1 MTTNDTSQPV
11 SSARHDDLRVTLALR
26 RDKLVRQRVDV
37 LAQIRTL
44 SRQLESIDR
53 HLEHIAH
60 IEAAHVEHSSKVS
73 QHSA

>member
-1 MTTNDTSQPV
+1 MSADDTSQPV
-11 SSARHDDLRVTLALR
+11 SPARHDDLRITLALR
-26 RDKLVRQRVDV
+26 RDKLVHQRVDV

-60 IEAAHVEHSSKVS
+60 IEAAHNEH
-73 QHSA
+73 

>member
-11 SSARHDDLRVTLALR
+11 SSARPDDLRVTLAVR

-44 SRQLESIDR
+44 SRELESIDR

-60 IEAAHVEHSSKVS
+60 IEAAHIER
-73 QHSA
+73 

>member
-1 MTTNDTSQPV
+1 MSADDTSQPV
-11 SSARHDDLRVTLALR
+11 SPARRDDLRITLALR
-26 RDKLVRQRVDV
+26 RDKLVHQRVDV

-60 IEAAHVEHSSKVS
+60 IEAAHNEH
-73 QHSA
+73 

>member
-1 MTTNDTSQPV
+1 MSADDTSQPV

-26 RDKLVRQRVDV
+26 RDKLVHQRVDV

-60 IEAAHVEHSSKVS
+60 IEAAHNEH
-73 QHSA
+73 

>member
-1 MTTNDTSQPV
+1 MSADDTSQPV
-11 SSARHDDLRVTLALR
+11 SSARHDDLRITLALR
-26 RDKLVRQRVDV
+26 RDKLVHQRVDV

-60 IEAAHVEHSSKVS
+60 IEASHNEH
-73 QHSA
+73 

>member
-1 MTTNDTSQPV
+1 MTANDISQPV
-11 SSARHDDLRVTLALR
+11 SPAWHDDLRVTLALR

-37 LAQIRTL
+37 LAEIRTL

-60 IEAAHVEHSSKVS
+60 IEAAQNEH
-73 QHSA
+73 

>member
-60 IEAAHVEHSSKVS
+60 IEAAHVEH
-73 QHSA
+73 

>member
-1 MTTNDTSQPV
+1 MTTNDMSQPA
-11 SSARHDDLRVTLALR
+11 SPARHDDLRVALALR

-60 IEAAHVEHSSKVS
+60 IEAAHIEH
-73 QHSA
+73 

>member
-1 MTTNDTSQPV
+1 MTTNHRSQPV
-11 SSARHDDLRVTLALR
+11 SSARHDDLRVTLAVR

-44 SRQLESIDR
+44 SRELESIDR

-60 IEAAHVEHSSKVS
+60 IEAAHIER
-73 QHSA
+73 

>member
-1 MTTNDTSQPV
+1 MSADDTSQPV
-11 SSARHDDLRVTLALR
+11 SSTRHDDLRITLALR
-26 RDKLVRQRVDV
+26 RDKLVHQRVDV

-60 IEAAHVEHSSKVS
+60 IEAAHNEH
-73 QHSA
+73 

>member
-1 MTTNDTSQPV
+1 MSADDTSQPV
-11 SSARHDDLRVTLALR
+11 SSARHDDLRITLALR
-26 RDKLVRQRVDV
+26 RDKLVHQRVDV

-60 IEAAHVEHSSKVS
+60 IEAAHNEH
-73 QHSA
+73 

>member
-1 MTTNDTSQPV
+1 MSADDTSRPV

-26 RDKLVRQRVDV
+26 RDKLVHQRVDV

-60 IEAAHVEHSSKVS
+60 IEAAHNEH
-73 QHSA
+73 